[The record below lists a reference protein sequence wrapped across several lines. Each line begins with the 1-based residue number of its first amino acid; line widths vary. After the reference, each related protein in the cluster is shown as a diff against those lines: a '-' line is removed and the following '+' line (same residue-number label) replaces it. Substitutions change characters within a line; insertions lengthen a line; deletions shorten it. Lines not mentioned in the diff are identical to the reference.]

1 MSSAAPDEALTTALV
16 AELAKKTGVCWLAYD
31 RWNRRETEHVPH
43 AAWHVWFEDEEGGAL
58 YVVHEGNEQPLPG
71 LRDAERVEVV
81 MRSKDNGGR
90 LVTWVATPSAVLP
103 DDPRWEPVTAALV
116 GGRLN
121 LPDLATAVAEWER
134 SSLVTRLAPTGE
146 VVESPGALPD
156 DAHLAEPRPTAATTR
171 GPLPRVLHRRVRR
184 RPRLS

>member
-1 MSSAAPDEALTTALV
+1 MSSATPDEALTAALV

-43 AAWHVWFEDEEGGAL
+43 AAWHVWLEDEEGGAL

-71 LRDAERVEVV
+71 LQDAERVEVV

-90 LVTWVATPSAVLP
+90 LVTWVATPTAVLP

-116 GGRLN
+116 GARLN
-121 LPDLATAVAEWER
+121 LPDLKAAVAEWER
-134 SSLVTRLAPTGE
+134 SSQVTRLAPTGE
-146 VVESPGALPD
+146 VVEAPGALSD
-156 DAHLAEPRPTAATTR
+156 DAHLAEPRPTPAATR
-171 GPLPRVLHRRVRR
+171 GRLPRALHRVRR
-184 RPRLS
+184 RPPLS